1 MSTREAHLT
10 LVDDLHFAAH
20 SGSGHATHIDSPLEA
35 GAAARGPSPVE
46 LVLEAVG
53 GCGAMDVISILRKMR
68 QEVATYEIDVLGE
81 RSDTHPKVYRRID
94 VLDRFTGTAI
104 SEANVRRAITLSIS
118 RYCPVY
124 AMLAPTVQIEE
135 RYEIR
140 DSVSGEL
147 EASGSVVCDPSES
160 S

>member
-10 LVDDLHFAAH
+10 LVDGLHFIAR
-20 SGSGHATHIDSPLEA
+20 SGSGHTTHLDSPNQVS
-35 GAAARGPSPVE
+35 AAAKGPSPVE

-68 QEVATYEIDVLGE
+68 QDVTTYEIDVVGD
-81 RSDTHPKVYRRID
+81 RADTHPKVYRRIE
-94 VLDRFTGTAI
+94 VLHRFTGTGI
-104 SEANVRRAITLSIS
+104 SEANVRRTITLSIS

-124 AMLAPTVQIEE
+124 AMLAPTVEIQE

-140 DSVSGEL
+140 DAHTGAL
-147 EASGSVVCDPSES
+147 EASGSVVCDPSEAP
-160 S
+160 